1 MTTSGMNRSTGLPLG
16 GLGHLQQSVDDILTT
31 PIGSRVMRPDYGST
45 LINLLDKPAGEATR
59 LEAAHATAE
68 ALSKWEPR
76 ISVIRTD
83 IAFESGKEASLMIVF
98 VRAFLKET
106 KEPIT
111 LRSEIV

>member
-31 PIGSRVMRPDYGST
+31 PIGSRVMRPDYGSA
-45 LINLLDKPAGEATR
+45 LMDLLDKPAGEATR

-83 IAFESGKEASLMIVF
+83 IAFESGKEASPL
-98 VRAFLKET
+98 
-106 KEPIT
+106 
-111 LRSEIV
+111 